1 MIKSTN
7 SNQKRV
13 RKMDIIDFIV
23 IAWLGLMTLRGLVA
37 NSGVVPRDKKYS
49 WLIYSKYET
58 ELVIQ
63 ALKAAGITE
72 YDKTLVNRALIDAGI
87 EREDI
92 KGLISKKKF
101 ETDYHGINLENLL
114 EIISKYLIC
123 HEGKVEYGY
132 KTPIKTTF
140 YISSVEASHD
150 EEYLE
155 WMCILLNSLIL
166 QMKEQH
172 SIEYL
177 PDFIVTPKGG
187 NTHFGRT
194 YAEKRHIFFVTSKY
208 SLRSSY
214 VKFLTGTS
222 EYELKTN
229 YEGSW
234 QLLEYQK
241 GRQKDRKLHGIV
253 VDCNTATGEQI
264 VDTMVDFNNL
274 IYKSGINVEPLK
286 YAFTLYRSTDNSL
299 CDVDAKFE
307 EKGFRLF
314 RYFDLSEVVKK
325 LIWEKR
331 GSQDKL
337 GVYLKKDRETI
348 KEILKQIEIL
358 A

>member
-1 MIKSTN
+1 
-7 SNQKRV
+7 
-13 RKMDIIDFIV
+13 MDILDLIV
-23 IAWLGLMTLRGLVA
+23 ITWLSLMTLRDVIA
-37 NSGVVPRDKKYS
+37 NSGVVPRDNKYS
-49 WLIYSKYET
+49 WLIYNKYET
-58 ELVIQ
+58 DLVIQ
-63 ALKAAGITE
+63 ALKTAGITE
-72 YDKTLVNRALIDAGI
+72 YDKMLVNRALIDAGI

-92 KGLISKKKF
+92 KSLISKKKF
-101 ETDYHGINLENLL
+101 ETDYHEIDLENLV

-140 YISSVEASHD
+140 YICSVEASHD

-166 QMKEQH
+166 KKKEQH
-172 SIEYL
+172 LIEYL

-194 YAEKRHIFFVTSKY
+194 YAEKRHISFITSKY

-234 QLLEYQK
+234 QLLEQQK
-241 GRQKDRKLHGIV
+241 CRQEGEKLRGLI

-274 IYKSGINVEPLK
+274 ISKSQLNVEPLK
-286 YAFTLYRSTDNSL
+286 YAFTLYRSTDNYL
-299 CDVDAKFE
+299 CDVDAKFD

-314 RYFDLSEVVKK
+314 RYFDLSEGIKK

-331 GSQDKL
+331 DSQDRL
-337 GVYLKKDRETI
+337 SVYSKQDRETI
-348 KEILKQIEIL
+348 KEILKQIETL

>member
-1 MIKSTN
+1 
-7 SNQKRV
+7 
-13 RKMDIIDFIV
+13 MDIIDLII
-23 IAWLGLMTLRGLVA
+23 IAWLGLMTLRSVIA
-37 NSGVVPRDKKYS
+37 NSEVFPRDKKYS

-58 ELVIQ
+58 GLVIQ
-63 ALKAAGITE
+63 ALKEAGITE
-72 YDKTLVNRALIDAGI
+72 YDKALVNRVLIDAGI

-92 KGLISKKKF
+92 KSLISKKKF
-101 ETDYHGINLENLL
+101 ESDYHEINLENLI

-132 KTPIKTTF
+132 KTPIKTQF

-166 QMKEQH
+166 DKKNQR
-172 SIEYL
+172 SIEFL

-194 YAEKRHIFFVTSKY
+194 YAEKRHIFFITSKY

-234 QLLEYQK
+234 QLLEHQK
-241 GRQKDRKLHGIV
+241 RKEKDEKLCGIV

-274 IYKSGINVEPLK
+274 ISESGINVEPLK

-299 CDVDAKFE
+299 CNVDAKFE

-314 RYFDLSEVVKK
+314 RYFDLSEAVKK

-331 GSQDKL
+331 GNQDRL
-337 GVYLKKDRETI
+337 GVYSKEDRETI
-348 KEILKQIEIL
+348 KGILKQIDIL

>member
-1 MIKSTN
+1 
-7 SNQKRV
+7 
-13 RKMDIIDFIV
+13 MDIIDFIV
-23 IAWLGLMTLRGLVA
+23 IAWLGLMTLRGVIA

-49 WLIYSKYET
+49 WLIYNKYET
-58 ELVIQ
+58 DLVVQ
-63 ALKAAGITE
+63 ALKEAGITE
-72 YDKTLVNRALIDAGI
+72 YDKTLVNRALTDAGI
-87 EREDI
+87 ERKDI
-92 KGLISKKKF
+92 RGLISKKKF
-101 ETDYHGINLENLL
+101 EDNYREINLENLI

-123 HEGKVEYGY
+123 HEGRVEYGY

-166 QMKEQH
+166 EKKDDNL
-172 SIEYL
+172 IEYL

-194 YAEKRHIFFVTSKY
+194 YADKRHIFFITSKY

-214 VKFLTGTS
+214 VKFLTRTS

-234 QLLEYQK
+234 KLLENQES
-241 GRQKDRKLHGIV
+241 RQKDDKLHGIV

-264 VDTMVDFNNL
+264 VETMVDFNKL
-274 IYKSGINVEPLK
+274 ISKSGINVAPLK
-286 YAFTLYRSTDNSL
+286 YAFTLYRSTDNNL
-299 CDVDAKFE
+299 CNVDAKFE
-307 EKGFRLF
+307 ENGFRLF
-314 RYFDLSEVVKK
+314 RYFDLSEAAKK

-331 GSQDKL
+331 GHQDRL
-337 GVYLKKDRETI
+337 DVHLEEDKKTI
-348 KEILKQIEIL
+348 EEILKQIELL